1 MSPYK
6 SDFLKILSDRGFIH
20 QLSEP
25 EELDAR
31 LSTGSITAY
40 IGFDCTAASLHVGS
54 LLPIML
60 LYWLQQTGHRPITL
74 MGGGTTR
81 VGDPSGKDESRRIL
95 ADETINQN
103 LEGIRTVFSK
113 FLKF

>member
-54 LLPIML
+54 
-60 LYWLQQTGHRPITL
+60 
-74 MGGGTTR
+74 
-81 VGDPSGKDESRRIL
+81 
-95 ADETINQN
+95 
-103 LEGIRTVFSK
+103 
-113 FLKF
+113 